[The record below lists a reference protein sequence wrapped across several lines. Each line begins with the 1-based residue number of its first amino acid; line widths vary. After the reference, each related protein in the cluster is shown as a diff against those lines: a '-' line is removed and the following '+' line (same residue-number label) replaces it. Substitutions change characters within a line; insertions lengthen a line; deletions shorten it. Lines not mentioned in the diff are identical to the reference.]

1 MKESSKNIKSKAIK
15 YTKMTDEELDALIVP
30 YLEDLRSYAPRGKM
44 TPGWSDEMKEIRRAA
59 IIRLI
64 QRGVSTYKIV
74 QELRDRWNAPQVRAK
89 EYVADALDFLST
101 FRENPRIM
109 KNKIEEMLE
118 KIITEAEANGRH
130 KEALQALDML
140 NKMDGNYVTKV
151 EAEIKTEIEFDFGTT
166 GGEAAGTGTEV

>member
-15 YTKMTDEELDALIVP
+15 YSKMTDEDLDALIVP
-30 YLEDLRSYAPRGKM
+30 YLEDLKSYVPRKM
-44 TPGWSDEMKEIRRAA
+44 VTPGWTDEMKEIRRAA

-64 QRGVSTYKIV
+64 QKGVSSYKMA
-74 QELRDRWNAPQVRAK
+74 QEIRERWGCTMTTAK
-89 EYVADALDFLST
+89 EYVADALDYLSK
-101 FRENPRIM
+101 FRDNPRIM

>member
-1 MKESSKNIKSKAIK
+1 
-15 YTKMTDEELDALIVP
+15 MTDEELDALIVP
-30 YLEDLRSYAPRGKM
+30 YLEDLKSYAPKGKM

-64 QRGVSTYKIV
+64 QKGMSSYKIA
-74 QELRDRWNAPQVRAK
+74 QEIRERWSCTLTTAK
-89 EYVADALDFLST
+89 DHVADALDYLSK
-101 FRENPRIM
+101 FRDNPRIM